1 MQAQCAVEYTA
12 VAGIFA
18 VCQVTSIKFRK
29 NALASQCIFLL
40 FVPYIYI
47 LVYMTFKMAASAK
60 ALSCPSDSEARS
72 LRTSSRSL
80 TQKRDGGDKSSS
92 KVKNRKN
99 GKKSVGKRIGDGIE
113 DMIEGEIGEGV
124 GGVAAGGRSDGIGE
138 GTEDRV
144 GDSCCEDVKE
154 GEGSEDGDV
163 RCLCARSVERG
174 DMVCCDVC
182 GSWSHLSCIGVK
194 AGVSLM
200 EGKDFVCFF
209 CISTCLLAL
218 RKEVG
223 GLREEMEVM
232 RRELKVTREENEKLK
247 CLEGMV
253 QRGSEKL
260 EVNEKEGPVDAGV
273 EGELVTEDKVRK
285 TDGENQTRCQ
295 QSQSAGNQRSEQQLN
310 KEGHKQKRKGAGMSK
325 WVAGVRKIWGTRKKE
340 SCDDIAKGLV
350 RAVGKMSSGF
360 SVGKRVGQVNGK
372 SGWWFIVRAPESC
385 LLEVDKKWN
394 HKYWRWQLVQRNE
407 STFLGVG
414 PVSARHR

>member
-1 MQAQCAVEYTA
+1 M
-12 VAGIFA
+12 
-18 VCQVTSIKFRK
+18 
-29 NALASQCIFLL
+29 
-40 FVPYIYI
+40 
-47 LVYMTFKMAASAK
+47 
-60 ALSCPSDSEARS
+60 
-72 LRTSSRSL
+72 
-80 TQKRDGGDKSSS
+80 
-92 KVKNRKN
+92 
-99 GKKSVGKRIGDGIE
+99 IE
-113 DMIEGEIGEGV
+113 GMIEGETGEGV
-124 GGVAAGGRSDGIGE
+124 GEVATGERSDRIGK

-144 GDSCCEDVKE
+144 GDICCEDVKE
-154 GEGSEDGDV
+154 GEGSKSGDV

-209 CISTCLLAL
+209 CILTCLLAL

-232 RRELKVTREENEKLK
+232 KRELEETREENEKLK
-247 CLEGMV
+247 SLEGME
-253 QRGSEKL
+253 GSEKL

-285 TDGENQTRCQ
+285 SQITDGENQTRCQ
-295 QSQSAGNQRSEQQLN
+295 QSQSAGNQRSEKQLG
-310 KEGHKQKRKGAGMSK
+310 KEGHKQNRKGAGMSK
-325 WVAGVRKIWGTRKKE
+325 WVTGVRKIWGTRKK
-340 SCDDIAKGLV
+340 SCDAAERLV
-350 RAVGKMSSGF
+350 RAVGKLSSGF
-360 SVGKRVGQVNGK
+360 SVGKRVGQGNGK

-407 STFLGVG
+407 SAF
-414 PVSARHR
+414 